1 MTIKNYIFQI
11 QNAIYR
17 TIKSSNINCD
27 VIMNRGQSV
36 VYPYIIISG
45 TKKKEMDNSQ
55 KELITELNVLTK
67 DFSVISASNILE
79 KLEDVIT
86 RQIIQENILYYS
98 VHFSECTNSTVLTT
112 DEGFFHGK
120 ISITT
125 ILDEN

>member
-11 QNAIYR
+11 QNAIYQ
-17 TIKSSNINCD
+17 TIKNSNIDCD

-86 RQIIQENILYYS
+86 RQILQENILYYS
-98 VHFSECTNSTVLTT
+98 VHFAKCTNSTVFTT

-120 ISITT
+120 ISVIT

>member
-17 TIKSSNINCD
+17 TIKNSNIDCD

-55 KELITELNVLTK
+55 KELTTELNVLTK
-67 DFSVISASNILE
+67 DFSVISASSILE
-79 KLEDVIT
+79 KLEDIVT
-86 RQIIQENILYYS
+86 RQILQENILYYS
-98 VHFSECTNSTVLTT
+98 VHFAECTNSTVFTT

-120 ISITT
+120 ISIIA

>member
-11 QNAIYR
+11 QNAIYQ
-17 TIKSSNINCD
+17 TIKNSNITCD

-36 VYPYIIISG
+36 VYPYIMISG
-45 TKKKEMDNSQ
+45 TKKTEMDNTQ

-67 DFSVISASNILE
+67 DFSVISASSVLE
-79 KLEDVIT
+79 RLEDIIT
-86 RQIIQENILYYS
+86 RQILQENISYYS
-98 VHFSECTNSTVLTT
+98 VHFAQCVNSTVFTT

-125 ILDEN
+125 ILDGN

>member
-17 TIKSSNINCD
+17 TIKNSNIDCD

-36 VYPYIIISG
+36 MYPYIIISG

-55 KELITELNVLTK
+55 KELTTELNVLTK
-67 DFSVISASNILE
+67 DFSVISASSILE
-79 KLEDVIT
+79 KLEDIVT
-86 RQIIQENILYYS
+86 RQILQENILYYS
-98 VHFSECTNSTVLTT
+98 VHFAECTNSTVFTT

-120 ISITT
+120 ISIIA